1 MQVEEKRACPSCG
14 TDNTAT
20 SSYCWKC
27 FANIPTPQGQPYAT
41 RPGMPAPPAQEGS
54 PWLRPGYQPERP
66 TTVQAPPPKRSGLA
80 RAIVGL
86 LVGALAVFGVRTLLD
101 GGAPTL
107 PDTLAGTP
115 RMTDGLATTFE
126 KQMTDEAGTYGL
138 DIATGIYGSSTPE
151 FFVILVDDAAVET
164 TDQLFDSFVAGMS
177 QAGATVDAAAG
188 DSGPLGDAE
197 YRCVP
202 VSAAGVK
209 AGACMWR
216 GASDVGIVLQ
226 LGGGVA
232 DTRELLATVHD
243 AVTG

>member
-14 TDNTAT
+14 TDNPAT

-27 FANIPTPQGQPYAT
+27 FTNIPTPEGQPYAA
-41 RPGMPAPPAQEGS
+41 RPGMPAPPVEGGS
-54 PWLRPGYQPERP
+54 PWHRPGYAPDWP
-66 TTVQAPPPKRSGLA
+66 TTVQTPPPKRSGLA

-86 LVGALAVFGVRTLLD
+86 LVGAVAVIGVRTLLD
-101 GGAPTL
+101 GRAPTL

-115 RMTDGLATTFE
+115 RITDGLATTFE
-126 KQMTDEAGTYGL
+126 EQMNEQAGTYGL

-177 QAGATVDAAAG
+177 EAGAVVDISAG

-202 VSAAGVK
+202 VSAPGVK

-216 GASDVGIVLQ
+216 SHSDVGIVLQ

-232 DTRELLATVHD
+232 DTRDLLTTVHD

>member
-1 MQVEEKRACPSCG
+1 MQVEEQRACPSCG

-27 FANIPTPQGQPYAT
+27 FANIPTPEGHPYAT

-54 PWLRPGYQPERP
+54 PWLRPGYQPEQIA
-66 TTVQAPPPKRSGLA
+66 TVQAPPKRSWPV
-80 RAIVGL
+80 RSIVGL
-86 LVGALAVFGVRTLLD
+86 LVGVVAVVGVRTLLD

-107 PDTLAGTP
+107 PDMLAGTP

-126 KQMTDEAGTYGL
+126 QQMSDQAGTYGV

-177 QAGATVDAAAG
+177 EAGGTVDRSAG

-197 YRCVP
+197 YRCIP
-202 VSAAGVK
+202 VSAPGVK

-216 GASDVGIVLQ
+216 SDSDVGIVLQ
-226 LGGGVA
+226 LGGGVG
-232 DTRELLATVHD
+232 DTRDLLATVHD